1 MTVHTVLLEHG
12 SALVRVMELS
22 ALATAPAHYHST
34 VHEYIVCLEGEIT
47 VYANNGEAPKVLQE
61 GNHACIPARVV
72 HWLRNESRF
81 ASKYLL
87 SQSGGVYDFIEVT
100 D

>member
-1 MTVHTVLLEHG
+1 MTKHTVLLEHG
-12 SALVRVMELS
+12 SALVRVMELP

-34 VHEYIVCLEGEIT
+34 LHEYIVCLEGELI
-47 VYANNGEAPKVLQE
+47 VYTNDGEAPKVLQE
-61 GNHACIPARVV
+61 GDHAWVPARVV
-72 HWLRNESRF
+72 HWLRNEWRF

-87 SQSGGVYDFIEVT
+87 CQSGGVYDFIEVT